1 MMGAPHASPC
11 PERRH
16 RFDCSKR
23 WHGRT
28 RSLRI
33 CGRES
38 LKSKGGL
45 CFWGTQ
51 KMATKPRLQH
61 LQASVHHS
69 KLQLGARTTVIV
81 SSGSIQSF
89 YLVIFDVLPLCKI
102 DRLVRAPKKKYAV
115 CYKSNAG
122 CPSHD
127 AMART
132 FAGRK
137 SATAR
142 KKKKTKHSDLIL
154 RKVYIE
160 NAGTTLD
167 STLRKIHFPKLIV
180 KTYSSKSS
188 GTISFRSSPQNL

>member
-1 MMGAPHASPC
+1 MLGAPHASPC

-89 YLVIFDVLPLCKI
+89 YLVIFDVLPLCRI
-102 DRLVRAPKKKYAV
+102 DRLVRAPKKSMLYAT
-115 CYKSNAG
+115 K
-122 CPSHD
+122 
-127 AMART
+127 AMLGAPHTTPWCEGLRAEKVPRPAR
-132 FAGRK
+132 R
-137 SATAR
+137 R
-142 KKKKTKHSDLIL
+142 
-154 RKVYIE
+154 R
-160 NAGTTLD
+160 
-167 STLRKIHFPKLIV
+167 
-180 KTYSSKSS
+180 
-188 GTISFRSSPQNL
+188 RSIRIWSCERCT